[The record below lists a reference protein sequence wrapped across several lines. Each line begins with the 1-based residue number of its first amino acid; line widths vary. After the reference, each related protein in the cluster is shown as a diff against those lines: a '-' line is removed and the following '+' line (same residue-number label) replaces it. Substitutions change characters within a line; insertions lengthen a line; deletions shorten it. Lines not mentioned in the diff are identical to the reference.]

1 MLFNVNVLFL
11 VKNNRML
18 KPKVLITG
26 ASSGLGLAMA
36 KRLNQDYRLILHASK
51 DENIKELRENN
62 FVLAADLSNAEE
74 LKDFCKRLKAEHG
87 DELHAI
93 INNAG
98 ISIDKPLTFQPEK
111 DIDKML
117 MVNLKAPIM
126 IAKTA
131 MKIFGLKNSGVIL
144 QVSSCVAEQGNAFQ
158 SVYAATKAGL
168 IAFSKSLAKEVAA
181 LQQGHQIR
189 VLSISPGF
197 IETPMT
203 EAIPESERNKYLN
216 LIPAQRFGSADEIA
230 ETVAFL
236 LSDKAS
242 YINGST
248 IDINGG
254 LF

>member
-1 MLFNVNVLFL
+1 MISKLNDQL
-11 VKNNRML
+11 VT

-26 ASSGLGLAMA
+26 ASKGLGLAIA
-36 KRLNQDYRLILHASK
+36 QKLNADFHLILHASK
-51 DENIKELRENN
+51 NENLKYLGEDNS
-62 FVLAADLSNAEE
+62 VLTADLSNHDE
-74 LKDFCKRLKAEHG
+74 LTAFCKALKSQHS
-87 DELHAI
+87 DELFAV

-98 ISIDKPLTFQPEK
+98 ITLDKPLNFQPEL

-126 IAKTA
+126 ISKTA
-131 MKIFGLKNSGVIL
+131 IKIFGLKGKGVIINM
-144 QVSSCVAEQGNAFQ
+144 SSCVAETGNAFQ

-168 IAFSKSLAKEVAA
+168 IAFSKSLAKETGAIYPE
-181 LQQGHQIR
+181 HEIR

-197 IETPMT
+197 IQTSMT
-203 EAIPESERNKYLN
+203 DKIPSAERQKYLKM
-216 LIPAQRFGSADEIA
+216 IPANRFGKAEEVA

-236 LSDKAS
+236 LSEKAL
-242 YINGST
+242 YINGSN